1 MKREQGRCR
10 LEANRLAALYRQE
23 VKLYPIAIINT
34 TVKALGMSVMD
45 AFVGSPHNIG
55 AGALGNAA
63 DRQTDLGAA
72 SCNHSTAAVALCQT
86 ALYLIPPIEARQAN
100 AQCLLLRMRYL
111 LCRIISRQVF
121 GRPASS
127 PARHVKPT
135 ASEASRLSDMV
146 KFCGGR

>member
-1 MKREQGRCR
+1 MKREQGHCR
-10 LEANRLAALYRQE
+10 SEANRLAALYRQE

-45 AFVGSPHNIG
+45 AFVGCPHNIG

-86 ALYLIPPIEARQAN
+86 ALYLIQPIEARQAK
-100 AQCLLLRMRYL
+100 
-111 LCRIISRQVF
+111 
-121 GRPASS
+121 RPMPSSPHALSPVPHNIASS
-127 PARHVKPT
+127 LWATSLLSCSPC
-135 ASEASRLSDMV
+135 EANRQ
-146 KFCGGR
+146 